1 MSGYDAAM
9 QCNID
14 AKGKAVR
21 LVSGIV
27 VTLIGLVLLVLGLLD
42 VIEPNWIYVVATATL
57 LSGAFQIYEG
67 WCGWCIMRAMGF
79 KTPI

>member
-1 MSGYDAAM
+1 M

-27 VTLIGLVLLVLGLLD
+27 TVVAALVLGGLGLAS
-42 VIEPNWIYVVATATL
+42 VVEGMWVWIVAAAAL
-57 LSGAFQIYEG
+57 AGGAFQIFEG
-67 WCGWCIMRAMGF
+67 WCSWCVLRAMGF
-79 KTPI
+79 RTPV